1 MNIKKKLL
9 NPFVLMTQGF
19 VVGAAIFWS
28 VSAPENDLPQRAA
41 SARAPIVEQI
51 AGI

>member
-1 MNIKKKLL
+1 MSIKKKLS

-19 VVGAAIFWS
+19 LAGAAVFWS
-28 VSAPENDLPQRAA
+28 MGAPDAGRAQPSA
-41 SARAPIVEQI
+41 SAQAPMVEQI

>member
-9 NPFVLMTQGF
+9 NPFALMTQGF
-19 VVGAAIFWS
+19 VAGAALFWS
-28 VSAPENDLPQRAA
+28 ITSPESDVQPPSA
-41 SARAPIVEQI
+41 SARAPMVEQI

>member
-19 VVGAAIFWS
+19 VAGAALFWS
-28 VSAPENDLPQRAA
+28 VSAPEAEGQQPAGSGQ
-41 SARAPIVEQI
+41 APMVEQI